1 MLKQTVVLALVAAS
15 VALSACDRG
24 TLVATGPS
32 SQLAAGGPL
41 GASEPSFSIAPTSLV
56 AQLSGRSP
64 CPQFHPFRV
73 STNLSIR
80 TGEESGFRLTSID
93 MRFFDRSGLSA
104 PTVTLPAPV
113 PTRQFGTDLINAR
126 SFREFPLEF
135 GFGCGT
141 GRFGTIVIIVNGFDD
156 RGHRKSQELRA
167 SVM

>member
-1 MLKQTVVLALVAAS
+1 MLKQTVVLALLAAF

-24 TLVATGPS
+24 TIVATRPS
-32 SQLAAGGPL
+32 SQLTVGGAL
-41 GASEPSFSIAPTSLV
+41 GAREPSFSISPTSLV

-73 STNLSIR
+73 FTNLSIR
-80 TGEESGFRLTSID
+80 TGEEFGFRLTSID

-113 PTRQFGTDLINAR
+113 LTRQFGTDLINAR
-126 SFREFPLEF
+126 SFRQFPLEF

-141 GRFGTIVIIVNGFDD
+141 SRFGTIVIIVNGFDD

-167 SVM
+167 SVT

>member
-1 MLKQTVVLALVAAS
+1 MLKQTVALALLATFVA
-15 VALSACDRG
+15 VSACDRG
-24 TLVATGPS
+24 TIVATGPS
-32 SQLAAGGPL
+32 SQFTDGGAL
-41 GASEPSFSIAPTSLV
+41 GTREPSFSISPTSLV

-73 STNLSIR
+73 FTNLSIR
-80 TGEESGFRLTSID
+80 TGEEFGFRLTSID

-113 PTRQFGTDLINAR
+113 PTQQFGTDLINAR

-141 GRFGTIVIIVNGFDD
+141 GRFGTIVIIVNGFDG
-156 RGHRKSQELRA
+156 RGHRTSQELRA